1 MPQVVEVTDETFDA
15 EVAQANTPVAADF
28 YTQFCPTCKR
38 VTPIF
43 EQLSDEYGGRVKF
56 VKVDIAKASETA
68 RRLAVLS
75 SPSIIV
81 LKSDQEVDR
90 IAGYADRANLV
101 RLIEA
106 AL

>member
-1 MPQVVEVTDETFDA
+1 MPQVIEVTDETFET
-15 EVAQANTPVAADF
+15 EVTQANIPVAADF

-43 EQLSDEYGGRVKF
+43 EQLSDEYSGRVKF

-81 LKSDQEVDR
+81 LKGSQEVDR
-90 IAGYADRANLV
+90 IAGYADRAKLA